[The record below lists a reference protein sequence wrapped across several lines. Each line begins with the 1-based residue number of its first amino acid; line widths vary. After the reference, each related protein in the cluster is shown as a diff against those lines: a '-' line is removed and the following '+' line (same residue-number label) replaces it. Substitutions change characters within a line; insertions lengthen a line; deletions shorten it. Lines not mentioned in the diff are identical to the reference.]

1 MEAHG
6 NLRMLLDTL
15 LDQETLNSWNIYEE
29 KSGAVIVRIRLSPP
43 HTISHVGHTNVQNIG
58 YKRKSPARDQ
68 ERARSYNERR
78 ITRSQARENGHTD
91 FENIEKLRSDIESQF
106 NDTGLSGLISPLLPA
121 LNPGLTRLSSSR
133 SAPMHRRWSKNPRLE
148 DLRRLLWSLR
158 APHLGPV
165 SLKLKMS

>member
-15 LDQETLNSWNIYEE
+15 LDKETLNSWNIYEE

-91 FENIEKLRSDIESQF
+91 FENIEKIRSDIESQF

-121 LNPGLTRLSSSR
+121 LQSRLDPFVVEPFSPN
-133 SAPMHRRWSKNPRLE
+133 APPLIKEPPSGGPA
-148 DLRRLLWSLR
+148 S
-158 APHLGPV
+158 PHLEPAYPTPGAR
-165 SLKLKMS
+165 LTKT